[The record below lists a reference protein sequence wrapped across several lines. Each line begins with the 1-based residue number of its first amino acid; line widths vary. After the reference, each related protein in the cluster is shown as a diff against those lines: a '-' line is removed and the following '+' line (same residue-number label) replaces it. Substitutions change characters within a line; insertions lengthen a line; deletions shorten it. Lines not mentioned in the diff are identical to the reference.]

1 VHLTVHLVRH
11 PTQVHRCTDIVKT
24 IVEELLGLL
33 TEAGEAIEPGGS
45 KSPTFA

>member
-1 VHLTVHLVRH
+1 MMTAEVQFTLRSRH
-11 PTQVHRCTDIVKT
+11 VASAGKIKT